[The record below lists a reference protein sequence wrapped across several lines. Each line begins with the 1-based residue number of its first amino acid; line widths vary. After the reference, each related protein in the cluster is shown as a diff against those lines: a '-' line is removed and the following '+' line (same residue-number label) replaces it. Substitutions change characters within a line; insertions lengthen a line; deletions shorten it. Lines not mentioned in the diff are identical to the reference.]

1 MTTDPADALRS
12 LASELESDALE
23 LDPTTPAEGGLAQ
36 GLGRAVARA
45 RTRAEQLED
54 D

>member
-1 MTTDPADALRS
+1 MPHDAADVLRS
-12 LASELESDALE
+12 LADELEADALE
-23 LDPTTPAEGGLAQ
+23 LDVTTPAEGGLAQ

-45 RTRAEQLED
+45 RTRTEQLED